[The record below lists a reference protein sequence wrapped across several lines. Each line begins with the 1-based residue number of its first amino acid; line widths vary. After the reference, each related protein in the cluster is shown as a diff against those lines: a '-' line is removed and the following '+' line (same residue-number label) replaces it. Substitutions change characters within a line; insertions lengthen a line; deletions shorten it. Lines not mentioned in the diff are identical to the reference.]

1 MNLDYSDETIVTDY
15 KGKVLVNEH
24 FFYVYVT
31 IVSNKRNPNEEEL
44 DLYVHEEDEKDID
57 ADTLMDRIGM
67 SYSELFDH
75 IAAGILDGTYDDL
88 EEVDEWH

>member
-1 MNLDYSDETIVTDY
+1 MNDETIITDY
-15 KGKVLVNEH
+15 KGNVLVNENYFH
-24 FFYVYVT
+24 VYVT
-31 IVSNKRNPNEEEL
+31 VVESKNYNNAEL
-44 DLYVHEEDEKDID
+44 DLYLYEHNKKDID

-75 IAAGILDGTYDDL
+75 VHAGILDGTYDDL

>member
-15 KGKVLVNEH
+15 RGKVLVNEH
-24 FFYVYVT
+24 YFYVDVT

-44 DLYVHEEDEKDID
+44 DLYVYEENKKDID
-57 ADTLMDRIGM
+57 ENTLMDRINM
-67 SYSELFDH
+67 NYSELFDH

-88 EEVDEWH
+88 EEVDDWH